1 MDLIIILFLV
11 CLIIVLVVLVIGLVL
26 IGRNGLLTLRCV
38 LLDVCL
44 SRRRYI
50 RLTFNLS
57 KANTVLPDILGC
69 SFLNQRIDFEIAPD
83 ELVARP

>member
-26 IGRNGLLTLRCV
+26 IGRSGLLTLRCV

-50 RLTFNLS
+50 RLTFNLL
-57 KANTVLPDILGC
+57 KANTVLPLGC
-69 SFLNQRIDFEIAPD
+69 SFLNRRIDFEIAPD